1 MAGGSIYAGTNI
13 GVCQYSVAT
22 LGLND
27 CVNAQDGMPN
37 WGVSAVGFNGT
48 TIFGGTSNGVGL
60 IDKSSLSV
68 YDTWEAG
75 EDTDNALVES
85 NR

>member
-1 MAGGSIYAGTNI
+1 M

-37 WGVSAVGFNGT
+37 WGVNAVGFNGS
-48 TIFGGTSNGVGL
+48 TIFGG
-60 IDKSSLSV
+60 IPI
-68 YDTWEAG
+68 A
-75 EDTDNALVES
+75 
-85 NR
+85 